1 MAFNISIGE
10 MRQSGTLRQNT
21 PVDDQSGGQA
31 DHYTDVL
38 TCRGR
43 LRKMKGNKSLEDSD
57 VVINKGYEWV
67 CRFQSGIV
75 INKDTAW
82 MIAGVFYRIS
92 DFEKVDEINHFYRF
106 VIEQFQ

>member
-1 MAFNISIGE
+1 MPLSITIGD

-31 DHYTDVL
+31 DNYADVL

-43 LRKMKGNKSLEDSD
+43 LRKLKGNKSLEDAD

-67 CRFQSGIV
+67 CRFQAGIV
-75 INKDTAW
+75 VDKDSAW
-82 MIAGVFYRIS
+82 VIAGVFYRIS
-92 DFEKVDEINHFYRF
+92 DFEKVDEIPHFYRF
-106 VIEQFQ
+106 ILEQFQ